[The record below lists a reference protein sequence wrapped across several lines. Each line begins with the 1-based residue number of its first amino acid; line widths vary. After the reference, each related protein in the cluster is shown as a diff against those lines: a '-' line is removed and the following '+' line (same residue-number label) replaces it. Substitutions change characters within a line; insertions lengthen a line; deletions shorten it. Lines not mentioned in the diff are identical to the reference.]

1 MTTAPRDSLLWKL
14 AGLLRESGDVVLSG
28 CSTLSLLTATLQQLS
43 HVFEL
48 YLGPWGPGQTGFV
61 ALPSHPTDSPVI
73 LQLQFLFDVLQK
85 TLSLK
90 LVHVP
95 GPGLPGPIKIFP
107 FKSLRQLELRG
118 VPVHCLHGL
127 RGIYSQLET
136 LICTRS
142 IQTLEE
148 LLSACGGDLCSA
160 LPWLAL
166 LSANFSYNALTALDS
181 SLRLLSALRFLNLS
195 HNQLQGCK
203 DFLMDLSELY
213 HLDISYNHLCLVP
226 RIGPSGATLGTL
238 ILRGNELR
246 GLHGLEQLKKLRHL
260 DVAYNLL
267 EEHRALAPLC
277 LLAELRKL
285 YLEGNPLWFHPAH
298 RAATAQY
305 LSPRARG
312 AASGFLLDGKVLLLT
327 DFQTSTSSE
336 APTPSWPVG
345 STTETS
351 GGVDLSDSLSSG
363 GIVAQ
368 PPIRKLKGRVRVRRA
383 SISEPSDTDAEPR
396 TPDPSPAASG
406 NSLAGTGCSTGI
418 TWRPRECPLWLP
430 LRLPPSAHC
439 PRTHGAPSLCPVLHC
454 QRSRHR
460 KWQRRTAWGSSHRR
474 KRSLRSQEKR
484 RRRRSR
490 RKWKGPSL
498 DFSSAELCRPMLVC
512 PLEGPQGVRGQE
524 RFLRVTS
531 GHLFEVELQA
541 ARTLERLELQSLE
554 AAEIEPEP
562 EARGEPL
569 PEGSE
574 LPSLP
579 PVLAL
584 RFSYIRPDRHLRRYV
599 VLEPDAQAAVQ
610 ELLAVLTPAATKVQ
624 HQRGE
629 ARDQLGG
636 RLQCLRCGHDFKP
649 GDTRLE
655 PDSVEGWRPVFQ
667 NAESP
672 TVCPNCGS
680 DHVVLL
686 ALSGG
691 TPNGE
696 ESQEEQLPAS
706 SQSPSTVHD
715 DPPGESDDSTRADST
730 PSQAL
735 GSLDRHGWSL
745 SPPPERCGLR
755 SVDHR
760 LRLFLDVEVF
770 TDAQEEFQCCIK
782 VPLALAGHPGE
793 CLCLVVVSDHRLY
806 VLKVT
811 GEICGP
817 PASWLQPTL
826 AIPLQDLSCIELGL
840 AGQSLRLE
848 WAAGAGCCVLL
859 PRDAKHCRAFLEELT
874 EFLGSGNTEKG
885 KVLRGSEVGIEEME
899 SRGLPFSGWHR
910 PDVLQSLPPAWRSSV
925 SATEEEVTPDHRFW
939 PLLEGD
945 SSSEPSR
952 FFYLQVFLV
961 DGPATYPVS
970 VLLTLSTLYLL
981 DEDLV
986 GSQAEAPLPAASGEA
1001 SEKALPSRPGPSLC
1015 VREQQPLS
1023 SLSSVLLYRTAPEDL
1038 RLVFY
1043 DEVSRLESFWA
1054 LRVMCPEQLTPLLA
1068 WIREPWEQLFS
1079 IGLRTV
1085 TQETLDLDR

>member
-28 CSTLSLLTATLQQLS
+28 CSTLSLLTATLQQLN

-136 LICTRS
+136 LICSRS

-166 LSANFSYNALTALDS
+166 LSADFSYNALTALDG

-203 DFLMDLSELY
+203 GFLMDLSELY
-213 HLDISYNHLCLVP
+213 HLDISYNHLCSVP
-226 RIGPSGATLGTL
+226 RMGPSGATLGTL
-238 ILRGNELR
+238 ILRGNELQ
-246 GLHGLEQLKKLRHL
+246 GLHGLEQLRKLRHL

-351 GGVDLSDSLSSG
+351 GGVDLSDSPSSG

-383 SISEPSDTDAEPR
+383 SISEPSDTDPEPR
-396 TPDPSPAASG
+396 TPDPSPAGRFVQQHRELELMNSFREQFGRDWLQYRNHLETSGIPALAS
-406 NSLAGTGCSTGI
+406 SKTPALST
-418 TWRPRECPLWLP
+418 
-430 LRLPPSAHC
+430 LPPDTLS
-439 PRTHGAPSLCPVLHC
+439 PEPVPSPPLTEESPQKMAEEVSMGLEP
-454 QRSRHR
+454 QAEEEFEEQG
-460 KWQRRTAWGSSHRR
+460 KEEE
-474 KRSLRSQEKR
+474 EKEEEEEEE
-484 RRRRSR
+484 
-490 RKWKGPSL
+490 KEVE
-498 DFSSAELCRPMLVC
+498 AELCRPMLVC
-512 PLEGPQGVRGQE
+512 PLEGPQGVRGKE

-554 AAEIEPEP
+554 AAEIEPET
-562 EARGEPL
+562 EAQREPL

-574 LPSLP
+574 PPPLP

-624 HQRGE
+624 HQLGE
-629 ARDQLGG
+629 ARDQLED

-655 PDSVEGWRPVFQ
+655 LDSVEGWRPLFQ
-667 NAESP
+667 NTESP

-686 ALSGG
+686 ALSGEA
-691 TPNGE
+691 PNGE
-696 ESQEEQLPAS
+696 QSQEEQLPAS

-735 GSLDRHGWSL
+735 GSHDRHRWSL

-782 VPLALAGHPGE
+782 VPLVLAGHPGE

-848 WAAGAGCCVLL
+848 WAAGAGSCVLL

-874 EFLGSGNTEKG
+874 
-885 KVLRGSEVGIEEME
+885 
-899 SRGLPFSGWHR
+899 
-910 PDVLQSLPPAWRSSV
+910 DVLQSLPPAWRSSV
-925 SATEEEVTPDHRFW
+925 SATEEEVTPEHRLW
-939 PLLEGD
+939 PLLERD

-961 DGPATYPVS
+961 EGPETCPVS
-970 VLLTLSTLYLL
+970 LLLTLSSLYLL

-1001 SEKALPSRPGPSLC
+1001 SEKALPSGPGPSVC

-1054 LRVMCPEQLTPLLA
+1054 LRVVCPEQLTPLLA

-1085 TQETLDLDR
+1085 TQEALDLDR

>member
-28 CSTLSLLTATLQQLS
+28 CSTLSLLTVTLQQLN

-136 LICTRS
+136 LICSRS

-166 LSANFSYNALTALDS
+166 LSADFSYNALTALDS

-238 ILRGNELR
+238 ILRGNELQ
-246 GLHGLEQLKKLRHL
+246 GLHGLEQLRKLRHL

-267 EEHRALAPLC
+267 EEHRALSPLC

-383 SISEPSDTDAEPR
+383 SISEPSDTDPEPR
-396 TPDPSPAASG
+396 TPDPSPAGRFVQQHRELELMNSFREQFGRDWLQYRNHLETSGIPALAS
-406 NSLAGTGCSTGI
+406 SKTPALST
-418 TWRPRECPLWLP
+418 
-430 LRLPPSAHC
+430 LPPD
-439 PRTHGAPSLCPVLHC
+439 TPSPEPVPSPPLPEESP
-454 QRSRHR
+454 QKMADEVSV
-460 KWQRRTAWGSSHRR
+460 
-474 KRSLRSQEKR
+474 
-484 RRRRSR
+484 
-490 RKWKGPSL
+490 GPEPQAEEE
-498 DFSSAELCRPMLVC
+498 FEEQGKEEEEEEQKEVEAELCRPMLVC
-512 PLEGPQGVRGQE
+512 PLEGPQGVRGKE

-554 AAEIEPEP
+554 AAEIEPET
-562 EARGEPL
+562 EAQREPL

-574 LPSLP
+574 LPPLP

-624 HQRGE
+624 HELGE

-649 GDTRLE
+649 GDTSLE
-655 PDSVEGWRPVFQ
+655 LDSVEGWRPLFQ
-667 NAESP
+667 NTESP

-691 TPNGE
+691 APNGE
-696 ESQEEQLPAS
+696 ESQEEQLPAL
-706 SQSPSTVHD
+706 SQSLSTVHD

-735 GSLDRHGWSL
+735 GSHDRHRWSL

-782 VPLALAGHPGE
+782 VPLVLAGHPGE

-848 WAAGAGCCVLL
+848 WAAGAGSCVLL

-874 EFLGSGNTEKG
+874 
-885 KVLRGSEVGIEEME
+885 
-899 SRGLPFSGWHR
+899 
-910 PDVLQSLPPAWRSSV
+910 DVLQSLPPAWRSSV
-925 SATEEEVTPDHRFW
+925 SATEEEVTPEHRFW
-939 PLLEGD
+939 PLLERD

-961 DGPATYPVS
+961 EGPATCPVS
-970 VLLTLSTLYLL
+970 LLLTLSTLYLL

-1001 SEKALPSRPGPSLC
+1001 SEKALPSGPGPSLC

-1054 LRVMCPEQLTPLLA
+1054 LRVVCPEQLTLLLA

-1085 TQETLDLDR
+1085 TQEALDLDR